1 MFYSTS
7 QEARELSHIFNIN
20 RENDN
25 YVIEVNL
32 NNYQH
37 LYNDWD
43 ASSINQK
50 ELAPELFDFI
60 ERASYEIPL
69 NKEHELW
76 FYLPEANRDERK
88 EAKSKKAIKNNFKME
103 LYFIKK
109 KLNRIYRKA
118 ITYIMMGIIFLLA
131 AYFLPETAGNQL
143 LYSLFM
149 EGIFIGGWVFL
160 WEAFSQFFFA
170 SHEIRKKRKYYQRF
184 LNSRLQFKYQEVE
197 DQL

>member
-1 MFYSTS
+1 MFLSTR

-60 ERASYEIPL
+60 ERASNEIPL

-76 FYLPEANRDERK
+76 FYLPETNKDEEKR
-88 EAKSKKAIKNNFKME
+88 SKK
-103 LYFIKK
+103 
-109 KLNRIYRKA
+109 
-118 ITYIMMGIIFLLA
+118 
-131 AYFLPETAGNQL
+131 
-143 LYSLFM
+143 
-149 EGIFIGGWVFL
+149 
-160 WEAFSQFFFA
+160 
-170 SHEIRKKRKYYQRF
+170 
-184 LNSRLQFKYQEVE
+184 QESN
-197 DQL
+197 